1 MPLKKKSFLTL
12 LISLIVSI
20 AVLFSTASFILIKSY
35 SKLEEISTAKELIRL
50 DNTFASL
57 VNEMKRTSGYWAY
70 WDATYQFILD
80 NNQNYIDSY
89 LLDETLISLQ
99 INLFQYLDNQGN
111 TVYSKFVYQDQN
123 GVHSSNANKVDII
136 NKYPI
141 FLESPSNN
149 PQQFGIAEIN
159 DQNILIISS
168 PIIHSDYSGPKI
180 GTLIIGRILDQQ
192 LFDKLSEQ
200 TGTTILYF
208 PYPIT
213 DDLFDLQKPKME
225 LENGDLHPTK
235 VIDENQSAGYTLLR
249 DAKGVPTGIL
259 QVKLTRDIYQQGI
272 NTLYY
277 LFSILLVLVL
287 IVLIVFYFLLD
298 KLFFKRIL
306 YLSKD
311 IQKINKLKRSDA
323 RISLIEGNDEISS
336 LGESIN
342 TLLTTL
348 EKIQDSYK
356 LIVQNQGEGLTIVNE
371 NQVIQ
376 FANPSADIIFHVL
389 PGELVDRN
397 LREFLD
403 EADIE
408 KLEIETNKRKNGIKS
423 SYELNIHAS
432 DGSVIPILI
441 TATPQFDASGKFLAT
456 YGIFRDISEI
466 KNTQTTLVESESKFR
481 SFIEQTL
488 VGIFLLDEKGNVI
501 EWNRSLEK
509 LTGLQK
515 KDAINQS
522 YDDVLEN
529 MLPHENRSER
539 LNKLIKVIYS
549 RMMRNSGIET
559 NYPILELSMQNSTG
573 CIVIADML
581 TFPIITSR
589 GVMVGGIFYDKTEQ
603 KNMEKSEKDQR
614 TFIEALLDTS
624 EGLNSTLELETLL
637 DRILENTDRVL
648 SSDTG
653 AILLIEKGSL
663 KVIRG
668 RGYIEKGYGD
678 ITLNPPF
685 RINERQNMKDMFES
699 GLPIAI
705 PDTIDYPGWDPLP
718 ENVWAKSYIGVP
730 LKIHEKVIG
739 FISLFSAE
747 KNYYSII
754 DSERLKPFANQA
766 AIALENARL
775 YSATQLKAETDE
787 LTGLKNRRS
796 FFEMGAREVERAA
809 RFNHAL
815 SVLMIDLDGFKEIN
829 DTFGHPVGDRLLT
842 RLADVLKCKLRNV
855 DLIARYGG
863 DEFIILLPEND
874 SKGAIDAAERICRN
888 LEQVK
893 IETAQGM
900 ATVTASVGVAS
911 LGDTLTT
918 LSGLIEQADRALYTA
933 KKFGKNRVVAKN
945 DLQIK

>member
-20 AVLFSTASFILIKSY
+20 AVLFGTASYILIKSY
-35 SKLEEISTAKELIRL
+35 AELEEVSTIKDLERL
-50 DNTFASL
+50 DNTYKAL
-57 VNEMKRTSGYWAY
+57 VNQMKRTSVDWAY
-70 WDATYQFILD
+70 WDDTYQFILD
-80 NNQNYIDSY
+80 NNQDYIDSN
-89 LLDETLISLQ
+89 LMDETLFSLR
-99 INLFQYLDNQGN
+99 INLFQVVDNQAN
-111 TVYSKFVYQDQN
+111 TVFTKFVYQDKF
-123 GVHSSNANKVDII
+123 GVHSSNVEKIDVRT
-136 NKYPI
+136 KYPA
-141 FLESPSNN
+141 FLESASEN
-149 PQQFGIAEIN
+149 PQKSGIVELN
-159 DQNILIISS
+159 DQKVLIISA
-168 PIIHSDYSGPKI
+168 PVIHSDYSGPKV
-180 GTLIIGRILDQQ
+180 GTLLMGRILDQEF
-192 LFDKLSEQ
+192 FDQLSEQ
-200 TGTTILYF
+200 TGTSIYYF
-208 PYPIT
+208 PYPIN
-213 DDLFDLQKPKME
+213 DDLLDLQKPKME
-225 LENGDLHPTK
+225 LENGDIHTIK
-235 VIDENQSAGYTLLR
+235 VINGNQSAGYTLLR
-249 DAKGVPTGIL
+249 DMNGVPAAIL
-259 QVKLTRDIYQQGI
+259 QVKLTRDIYHQGI

-277 LFSILLVLVL
+277 LFSILLLLVL
-287 IVLIVFYFLLD
+287 IVLVVFYFLLD

-306 YLSKD
+306 NLSKD
-311 IQKINKLKRSDA
+311 IQAINKLKRSDA
-323 RISLIEGNDEISS
+323 RISSIAGDDEISS

-342 TLLTTL
+342 TLLSTL
-348 EKIQDSYK
+348 DKVQESYK

-371 NQVIQ
+371 NEVIK
-376 FANPSADIIFHVL
+376 FVNPAAENIFHVL
-389 PGELVDRN
+389 PGELVGRS
-397 LREFLD
+397 LKEFLNK
-403 EADIE
+403 EDIE
-408 KLEIETNKRKNGIKS
+408 KLELETRQRKNGIKS
-423 SYELNIHAS
+423 SYELNIHVS
-432 DGSVIPILI
+432 DGSVVPILI
-441 TATPQFDASGKFLAT
+441 TATPQFDASGNFLAS

-466 KNTQTTLVESESKFR
+466 KNAQTTLVESESKFR

-488 VGIFLLDEKGNVI
+488 VGIFLLDEKGTVI

-522 YDDVLEN
+522 YNDVLEN

-539 LNKLIKVIYS
+539 LNKLIKLIYS
-549 RMMRNSGIET
+549 RMMRNNGKAS
-559 NYPILELSMQNSTG
+559 NFPILELSMQNSAG

-581 TFPIITSR
+581 TFPINTSR
-589 GVMVGGIFYDKTEQ
+589 GIMVGGIFYDKTEQ

-624 EGLNSTLELETLL
+624 EGLNSTLDLDTLL

-653 AILLIEKGSL
+653 AILLLEKGSL

-685 RINERQNMKDMFES
+685 RINERQNMNDMFES
-699 GLPIAI
+699 GLPMAI
-705 PDTIDYPGWDPLP
+705 PDTSAYPGWIPLP
-718 ENVWAKSYIGVP
+718 ENAWAKSYIGVP

-787 LTGLKNRRS
+787 LTGLKNRRN

-829 DTFGHPVGDRLLT
+829 DTFGHPVGDRLLKE
-842 RLADVLKCKLRNV
+842 LADVLKSKLRNV

-900 ATVTASVGVAS
+900 AKVTASVGVAS
-911 LGDTLTT
+911 LGDTITT

-933 KKFGKNRVVAKN
+933 KKFGKNRVVAKY
-945 DLQIK
+945 D